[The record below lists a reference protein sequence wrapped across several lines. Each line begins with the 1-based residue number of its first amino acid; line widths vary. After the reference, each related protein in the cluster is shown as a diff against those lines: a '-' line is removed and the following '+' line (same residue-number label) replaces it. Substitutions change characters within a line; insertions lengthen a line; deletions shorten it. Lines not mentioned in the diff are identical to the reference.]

1 MRTCIAKFICY
12 SGFASGSGL
21 RDWANAWS
29 LSLPHAGTFFP
40 ELRIYHENQVVNVT
54 CPRDC
59 SPNGNR
65 LAFCIFDNANPT
77 QRDLNTYHLNNK
89 LLVSDQGSDCGDRTS
104 GNGSAFISFRVKRR
118 MSGSTIYCAPTIE
131 NCSSLCNTL
140 ITPLMINVEGMY
152 YVCGLVVG
160 IYMDYL
166 AW

>member
-1 MRTCIAKFICY
+1 MTWTSIAKFICY
-12 SGFASGSGL
+12 SGFASWSGL
-21 RDWANAWS
+21 RDWANASS

-40 ELRIYHENQVVNVT
+40 ELRIYHENEVVNVT

-59 SPNGNR
+59 SPNGDG
-65 LAFCIFDNANPT
+65 LAFCIYDNANPT
-77 QRDLNTYHLNNK
+77 QRHLNK
-89 LLVSDQGSDCGDRTS
+89 SLVSDQGSDCGDRTS
-104 GNGSAFISFRVKRR
+104 GNGSAFISFRVNRR
-118 MSGSTIYCAPTIE
+118 MSGSTIYCAPTFQ

-140 ITPLMINVEGMY
+140 ITPLMISVEGMY